1 MATPVEPEAAGFVAA
16 FVNTLDREEGRDELA
31 TPHELAAWF
40 RARGLLAA
48 EVRTSAADVNR
59 TAELREGLRE
69 LLLANNGA
77 AEVALDLSALNRYV
91 DDSCARFQLRFEG
104 DDWVLKPLAEG
115 FDAALAQIL
124 LAVGQSVADG
134 SWARLKAC
142 ADEGC
147 QWVFF
152 DQSRNRAGHWCS
164 MRSCG
169 NRAKARQFRARRR
182 PQAAPLSS

>member
-1 MATPVEPEAAGFVAA
+1 MVTPVEPEAARLVAA

-31 TPHELAAWF
+31 TPGDLAAWL
-40 RARGLLAA
+40 RTRSLLGA
-48 EVRTSAADVNR
+48 EVSTSAADVNR
-59 TAELREGLRE
+59 AAVLRESLRQ
-69 LLLANNGA
+69 LLLANNGVG
-77 AEVALDLSALNRYV
+77 EVALDLSALNRCV
-91 DDSCARFQLRFEG
+91 DDACGSFQLRFEG
-104 DDWVLKPLAEG
+104 DECVLKPLAEG

-124 LAVGQSVADG
+124 LAVGQAAADG

-142 ADEGC
+142 ADEEC

-182 PQAAPLSS
+182 SQAALPAR